1 MIFNLA
7 HFFIP
12 RHSNNHKAKLLHST
26 TVLFLVLSV
35 VSVQVFVNFLTHR
48 GYVLGFAAN
57 ISPSEVIRL
66 TNIKR
71 QENGLPALTDN
82 PVLDQAAL
90 AKGTDMVNKG
100 YWAHV
105 SPDGIQPWKFFTDFG
120 YDYRYAGENLARDF
134 SDPTSAVDAWM
145 ASPSHRENLLSAR
158 YKEIGIGVV
167 DGKLA
172 GVDTTII
179 VQFFGT
185 KLGDTLPTQP
195 VAKTNPTPGVFA
207 QVKAATP
214 IPTPT
219 LSMPTAPP
227 SQVSAQTQISPF
239 TLTKSIS
246 MGIISILI
254 VALVLD
260 TFVIQKKRLFRP
272 GGRAYAHFAF
282 FGMILAILIIAKAGQ
297 IL

>member
-7 HFFIP
+7 HYFIP

-26 TVLFLVLSV
+26 TVLFLVLAV
-35 VSVQVFVNFLTHR
+35 VSVQVFVNFLTHK
-48 GYVLGFAAN
+48 GYVLGYASN

-71 QENGLPALTDN
+71 QENGLAPLTDN
-82 PVLDQAAL
+82 PVLDRAAL

-120 YDYRYAGENLARDF
+120 YNYRYAGENLARDF

-145 ASPSHRENLLSAR
+145 ASPSHRENMLSSK

-167 DGKLA
+167 DGRLA
-172 GVDTTII
+172 GVDTTVI

-185 KLGDTLPTQP
+185 KLGDSLPTQP
-195 VAKTNPTPGVFA
+195 VAKVNPTPVSVA

-214 IPTPT
+214 V
-219 LSMPTAPP
+219 PTARPNAA
-227 SQVSAQTQISPF
+227 SSQTQPEVHVSPF
-239 TLTKSIS
+239 VLTKSVS
-246 MGIISILI
+246 LGIISVLI
-254 VALVLD
+254 IALVVD
-260 TFVIQKKRLFRP
+260 TFVIQKRRLFRP

>member
-1 MIFNLA
+1 MIFNPA

-12 RHSNNHKAKLLHST
+12 RRSNGHKAKLLHST
-26 TVLFLVLSV
+26 TVLFLVLTV

-57 ISPSEVIRL
+57 ISPEEVIRL
-66 TNIKR
+66 TNVKR
-71 QENGLPALTDN
+71 QENGLSPLVDN
-82 PVLDQAAL
+82 PVLDHAAL

-105 SPDGIQPWKFFTDFG
+105 SPDGTQPWKFFTEFG

-134 SDPTSAVDAWM
+134 SNPSSAVDAWM
-145 ASPSHRENLLSAR
+145 ASPSHRENLLSSR

-167 DGKLA
+167 EGNLA

-185 KLGDTLPTQP
+185 KLSDTIPVQP
-195 VAKTNPTPGVFA
+195 VAKVEAATPSSQIA

-214 IPTPT
+214 LPSVMPTPT
-219 LSMPTAPP
+219 PVQA
-227 SQVSAQTQISPF
+227 SQQVQVSPF

-246 MGIISILI
+246 MGVISVLII
-254 VALVLD
+254 ALVLD
-260 TFVIQKKRLFRP
+260 TFIIERKRLFRP